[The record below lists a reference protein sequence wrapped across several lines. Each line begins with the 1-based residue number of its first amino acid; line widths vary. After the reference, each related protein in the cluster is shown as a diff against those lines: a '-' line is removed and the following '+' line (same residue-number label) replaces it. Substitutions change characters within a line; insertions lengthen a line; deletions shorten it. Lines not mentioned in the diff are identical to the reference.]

1 MKMKRMVKMVLKKN
15 AKISL
20 ILFIIA
26 VCFAI
31 VAIDKTLSG
40 DYSIFVLVLTWL
52 AAILWAI
59 VAGCHFMGK
68 GYRESAG
75 KTKSE

>member
-1 MKMKRMVKMVLKKN
+1 MVTMPLNKN
-15 AKISL
+15 AKINL

-26 VCFAI
+26 VCFVIAAI
-31 VAIDKTLSG
+31 GKTLSG
-40 DYSIFVLVLTWL
+40 DYTIFTLSLTWL
-52 AAILWAI
+52 SAILWTI